1 MSSHATSKFNDT
13 LRGSPKKSVVDVTP
27 SIDHVPC
34 GLSDEEEDHIETTFN
49 SFATNG
55 EINGAKFAKFC
66 RDNKL
71 AGSKLSSTDIDL
83 IFAKSKPKG
92 FRKLN
97 FEQFRH
103 IAMPLVATT
112 RGSDLTKIMKHICKN
127 GGGPVFK
134 GTQAERVRH
143 HDDKSLYTGVYG
155 RGGPTNAHDQLELG
169 SAVSGFKSM
178 MDRSDYDVRGRKVEE
193 TREEKVERIKSQSKA
208 AVAGA
213 SFSTKEETTNLY
225 QGTGNVVPRS
235 PTNAG
240 SSPEAP
246 GSDPEAETGNGGC
259 VDDLVKFFLDLN
271 IPPADAEKYCAA
283 LKDDGFDV
291 VSDLRSMDE
300 TDFTDIGM
308 KKGHMRKVVQAA
320 QACP

>member
-1 MSSHATSKFNDT
+1 M
-13 LRGSPKKSVVDVTP
+13 
-27 SIDHVPC
+27 HVY
-34 GLSDEEEDHIETTFN
+34 I
-49 SFATNG
+49 
-55 EINGAKFAKFC
+55 
-66 RDNKL
+66 
-71 AGSKLSSTDIDL
+71 
-83 IFAKSKPKG
+83 AKSKPKG

-103 IAMPLVATT
+103 IAMPMVAAT
-112 RGSDLTKIMKHICKN
+112 RGSGLTKIMKHICKN

-155 RGGPTNAHDQLELG
+155 RGGPTNAHDQVAIPYLYTNSSDFCNAHLTWQLELG

-178 MDRSDYDVRGRKVEE
+178 MDRSGYDVRGRKVEE

-213 SFSTKEETTNLY
+213 SFITKEETTNLY

-246 GSDPEAETGNGGC
+246 ESDPEAETGNGGC
-259 VDDLVKFFLDLN
+259 VGDLVKFFLDLN
-271 IPPADAEKYCAA
+271 IPPVDAEKYCAA

-291 VSDLRSMDE
+291 VADLRSMDE